1 MAAGREPGNAFTCN
15 ARLCHN
21 ECIILE
27 GIKIVQATVRPGVS
41 ESKNRGGLSLPT
53 RIMLYVLA
61 GAFIFSLGVNVGKGN
76 LAFASTKK
84 VASGVPDNLNYTS
97 VEAVYDKIRMDF
109 DGDLDNEKLM
119 DGLKAGLAQATGDP
133 YTEYFN
139 AKAAKD
145 FNDQLGGTFSG
156 IGAELG
162 KDANGSIIVIS
173 PLAGYPAE
181 KAGVRA
187 KDIIIE
193 INGESTAGV
202 GVEQAVTKIR
212 GEAGTSV
219 KLKVLRSGAEEAVME
234 ITRQQ
239 IKLPSVKYEIT
250 DGVGILTISRFGD
263 DTTKL
268 SREAAD
274 EFRKQ
279 NVKAVLVDLRGD
291 PGGLLDASVA
301 VSGLWV
307 DKSQTVVQEKRGG
320 KVAQTL
326 RGSNS
331 TPLKG
336 IKTVVLIN
344 EGSASASEIMAGALR
359 DNNLAT
365 LMGTKSFGK
374 GSVQQIEDLGNGSM
388 VKVTI
393 AHWFTPNGT
402 GIDKTGLEPDI
413 KVERTEDDFK
423 NNRDPQKDAALAELK
438 K

>member
-1 MAAGREPGNAFTCN
+1 MQTT
-15 ARLCHN
+15 
-21 ECIILE
+21 
-27 GIKIVQATVRPGVS
+27 VQPGVS
-41 ESKNRGGLSLPT
+41 ESKNHRRGSMLT
-53 RIMLYVLA
+53 RIMLYALA

-76 LAFASTKK
+76 LAFASSKK
-84 VASGVPDNLNYTS
+84 VATGVPDNLNYSS

-109 DGDLDNEKLM
+109 DGDLDNEKLL
-119 DGLKAGLAQATGDP
+119 DGLKTGLAQATGDP

-145 FNDQLGGTFSG
+145 FNDQLDGTFSG

-162 KDANGSIIVIS
+162 KDANGNVIVIS

-181 KAGVRA
+181 KAGLRA

-193 INGESTAGV
+193 INGESTAGS

-219 KLKVLRSGAEEAVME
+219 KLKVVRSGAEEAEMDIMRE
-234 ITRQQ
+234 Q
-239 IKLPSVKYEIT
+239 IKIASVKYEVA
-250 DGVGILTISRFGD
+250 DGIGILTISRFGD
-263 DTTKL
+263 DTAKL
-268 SREAAD
+268 AREAAD
-274 EFRKQ
+274 EFVKQ
-279 NVKAVLVDLRGD
+279 NVKGVLVDLRGD
-291 PGGLLDASVA
+291 PGGLLDAA
-301 VSGLWV
+301 VSASGLWV

-336 IKTVVLIN
+336 IKTIVMIN

-359 DNNLAT
+359 DNKYAT
-365 LMGTKSFGK
+365 LLGTKSFGK

-402 GIDKTGLEPDI
+402 GIDKTGLEPDTKI
-413 KVERTEDDFK
+413 ERTEDDFK